1 MENPSRER
9 GSCFHADARPTS
21 GSSAVAKVES
31 VL

>member
-9 GSCFHADARPTS
+9 GSCFHADATDERLER
-21 GSSAVAKVES
+21 GREGES